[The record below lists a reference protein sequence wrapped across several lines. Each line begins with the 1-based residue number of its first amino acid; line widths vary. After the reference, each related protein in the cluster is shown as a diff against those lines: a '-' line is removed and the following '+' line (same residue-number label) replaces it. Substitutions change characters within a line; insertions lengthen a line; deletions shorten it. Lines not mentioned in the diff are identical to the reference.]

1 MATMKELTTIGS
13 NALAIEAEENETI
26 DREVSLIE
34 RRAEGVP
41 VMNDV
46 EFASAGSLLKEIKQM
61 QKKVKEYWEPL
72 RAKAKAAYD
81 DVLSRKKEM
90 LDPLES
96 AEKMLK
102 AKMGAYSDEKNRKA
116 RMQEEAMRLLARQ
129 EMERKLEEAATAE
142 AEGDVVGAEFALA
155 EAEVME
161 GVASNSIVQVKA
173 PRADGVSRSKTWE
186 IVEVD
191 SSIVP
196 VNFGGEEIRP
206 VDLKAVMRIIKAS
219 KGTVQ
224 IPGIKYEEKTTISV
238 RG

>member
-1 MATMKELTTIGS
+1 MKELTTIGS
-13 NALAIEAEENETI
+13 NALALEAAENETL

-90 LDPLES
+90 LAPLES

-191 SSIVP
+191 SSMVP

-224 IPGIKYEEKTTISV
+224 IPGIKYEENTTISV